1 MRIHTTTYKWALT
14 ALLMLWGCA
23 VSVALANAKANAYV
37 ITGNA
42 SAPTYNFRPT
52 STYFESA
59 NSAAPYSQA
68 IRLASQSAK
77 QTHYAAPVFTV
88 KLSNTSNHSVEFAS
102 TGGGSYSGGSSSSG
116 TRGISYSGGTFR
128 TTSIM
133 IPSTGAT
140 SVPSLSTTTALASR
154 NKLRQSNPWDEDPTD
169 DPIGVVPTVPVGSPL
184 VLLLMAFVYV
194 LYKRRKLALQTSND

>member
-1 MRIHTTTYKWALT
+1 MRINTTTYKWALT

-23 VSVALANAKANAYV
+23 VSSLWA
-37 ITGNA
+37 ITQRSSYAITSNA

-116 TRGISYSGGTFR
+116 ARGISYSGGTFR

-154 NKLRQSNPWDEDPTD
+154 NKMRQSNPWDEDPTD

-184 VLLLMAFVYV
+184 VLLLMAFVYI

>member
-1 MRIHTTTYKWALT
+1 MAWI
-14 ALLMLWGCA
+14 MLWGCTL
-23 VSVALANAKANAYV
+23 SSALASTQRSSYA
-37 ITGNA
+37 ISGHA

-77 QTHYAAPVFTV
+77 QMHYAAPVFTV

-102 TGGGSYSGGSSSSG
+102 TGGGSYGGGSSSSG
-116 TRGISYSGGTFR
+116 ARGISYSGGTFR

-154 NKLRQSNPWDEDPTD
+154 NKMRQSNPWDEDPTD

-184 VLLLMAFVYV
+184 VLLLLAFVYV